1 MCSAFLPA
9 LSASNDDDDHL
20 YEKSKST
27 FQLFNIATEHLICE
41 EKEGGG
47 QGGSVRLRLHD
58 THEHRIDV
66 IIKRDWREVLHCTIG
81 KAMKIKKKKFSKGKQ
96 VIPY

>member
-9 LSASNDDDDHL
+9 LSVSNDDDDHL
-20 YEKSKST
+20 DEKSKSSS
-27 FQLFNIATEHLICE
+27 QLFNIATEHLICE
-41 EKEGGG
+41 EKEE
-47 QGGSVRLRLHD
+47 GGSVRLRLHD

-81 KAMKIKKKKFSKGKQ
+81 KAMEIKKKKFSKSKQ
-96 VIPY
+96 VIPFFK

>member
-20 YEKSKST
+20 DEKSKST

-47 QGGSVRLRLHD
+47 VQSDLGYMILTNTELTSSS
-58 THEHRIDV
+58 
-66 IIKRDWREVLHCTIG
+66 REIG
-81 KAMKIKKKKFSKGKQ
+81 ERFS
-96 VIPY
+96 IAL

>member
-9 LSASNDDDDHL
+9 LSVSNDDDDDHL
-20 YEKSKST
+20 DEKSKST

-47 QGGSVRLRLHD
+47 GSVRLKLHD

-66 IIKRDWREVLHCTIG
+66 IIKRDGREVLHCTIG
-81 KAMKIKKKKFSKGKQ
+81 KAMKIKKKKFSKSKQ
-96 VIPY
+96 VIPF